1 MAFDAWIGEKMDS
14 QTLLTI
20 GITVAVCALIA
31 VGVWIAV
38 NQSRSRRLKEHF
50 GPEYDRVVER
60 SGNRTSAEE
69 ELQQREERVKEYKIV
84 ALSEQDRT
92 HYQHAWDRV
101 QNRFVDDP
109 RGAALEAHEL
119 IFDVME
125 RRGYPVKGFEQ
136 AAADLSVDHPAVVE
150 NYRAASAIAQRNR
163 QGEAGTEDLRQALVY
178 YRALFHDLLQSPL
191 PDEPRTAAAT
201 HRAKRAQSHNSKNSR
216 GGLRT

>member
-1 MAFDAWIGEKMDS
+1 MDS

-20 GITVAVCALIA
+20 GITVAVCALIGIA
-31 VGVWIAV
+31 IWMAV
-38 NQSRSRRLKEHF
+38 NQRRSRRLKEHF

-60 SGNRTSAEE
+60 SGNRTSAEA

-84 ALSEQDRT
+84 ALSEHDRA

-109 RGAALEAHEL
+109 RGAAMEADEL

-125 RRGYPVKGFEQ
+125 RRGYPVNGFEQ

-150 NYRAASAIAQRNR
+150 NYRAASSIAQRNR

-191 PDEPRTAAAT
+191 PDEPRAAAASQ
-201 HRAKRAQSHNSKNSR
+201 RAKRGQSHDSKNSR
-216 GGLRT
+216 GGIRA